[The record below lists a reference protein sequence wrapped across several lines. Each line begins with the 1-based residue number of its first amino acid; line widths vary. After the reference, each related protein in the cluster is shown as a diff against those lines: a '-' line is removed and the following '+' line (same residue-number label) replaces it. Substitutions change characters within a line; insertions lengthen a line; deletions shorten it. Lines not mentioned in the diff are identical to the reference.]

1 VNKET
6 MVSVFSVLF
15 TIAFI
20 IYVVCTALSAQA
32 VEFPPL
38 KSVQAHGGLNVR
50 ESPSAEAKAI
60 YLLEDTETVFV
71 LEWQN
76 GWALVAKN
84 ISPGMVLG
92 WACGDY
98 LR

>member
-1 VNKET
+1 MKDNAL
-6 MVSVFSVLF
+6 FAIRLLFVLALIV
-15 TIAFI
+15 TFI
-20 IYVVCTALSAQA
+20 FVALDAQA
-32 VEFPPL
+32 AEFPPL

-50 ESPSAEAKAI
+50 ESPSAEAKAT

-84 ISPGMVLG
+84 ISPDMVLG
-92 WACGDY
+92 WVCGKY

>member
-1 VNKET
+1 MNGKSAFVIRLLFVLALI
-6 MVSVFSVLF
+6 VSF
-15 TIAFI
+15 A
-20 IYVVCTALSAQA
+20 CMALDAQA

-38 KSVQAHGGLNVR
+38 KSVQARGGLNVR
-50 ESPSAEAKAI
+50 EHPSAESDAT

-84 ISPGMVLG
+84 VSTDMVLG
-92 WACGDY
+92 WVCGDY
-98 LR
+98 LK

>member
-1 VNKET
+1 MKDNVGFSIRLLFVLVLI
-6 MVSVFSVLF
+6 VSF
-15 TIAFI
+15 
-20 IYVVCTALSAQA
+20 VCVALDAQA
-32 VEFPPL
+32 AEFPPL

-60 YLLEDTETVFV
+60 YLLQDTETVFV

-84 ISPGMVLG
+84 ISPDMVLG